1 MPRSRQA
8 PAVSSQTV
16 QLSMDLVRAVSNNPS
31 LREATVSCLQGV
43 AGEMRNNEITKT
55 AILQSGA
62 INHIVLELEAG
73 LESQSRLEEI
83 NIPY

>member
-16 QLSMDLVRAVSNNPS
+16 PLSLDLARAVSNNPS
-31 LREATVSCLQGV
+31 LGEATVHCLQGL
-43 AGEMRNNEITKT
+43 AGEARNSEVSKT

-62 INHIVLELEAG
+62 LHHILLELEAG
-73 LESQSRLEEI
+73 LENPSR
-83 NIPY
+83 